1 MLFAILKTQKLLI
14 NGNLRKMEKT
24 IQTTQ
29 PPANSTKAKS
39 GAILPNHSQLVSLRA
54 NQFFTFTKL
63 QFQKILFR
71 NGDDFMQKNAF
82 HTLSYG
88 VYAVTAMDGERPV
101 GCIANSAMQITSQP
115 PTLAISINQQNYTHD
130 IIQKT
135 GKLAVCVLPEQTDL
149 SVIGTFGFQ
158 SSREVEKFAE
168 IAYDQKDGLPVLKQC
183 CAWFTL
189 EVVQQMN
196 AGTHTVFLAKV
207 LDCDRTTAQQPMT
220 YAYYHNVLKMKSPKA
235 APTYVEE

>member
-1 MLFAILKTQKLLI
+1 
-14 NGNLRKMEKT
+14 
-24 IQTTQ
+24 
-29 PPANSTKAKS
+29 
-39 GAILPNHSQLVSLRA
+39 
-54 NQFFTFTKL
+54 
-63 QFQKILFR
+63 
-71 NGDDFMQKNAF
+71 MQKNAF

-88 VYAVTAMDGERPV
+88 VYAVTTMDGERPV

-135 GKLAVCVLPEQTDL
+135 GKLALCVLPEQTDL

-168 IAYDQKDGLPVLKQC
+168 IAYDQKDGLPILKQC

>member
-1 MLFAILKTQKLLI
+1 MVNAVRHLENTKTSDKRKSKKDGKNNSDNTTTGEQHKGKERSDFAEPLAVSFPKNPI
-14 NGNLRKMEKT
+14 
-24 IQTTQ
+24 
-29 PPANSTKAKS
+29 NST
-39 GAILPNHSQLVSLRA
+39 
-54 NQFFTFTKL
+54 
-63 QFQKILFR
+63 R

-196 AGTHTVFLAKV
+196 AGTHIVFLAKV
-207 LDCDRTTAQQPMT
+207 LDCDRITAQQPMT

>member
-1 MLFAILKTQKLLI
+1 
-14 NGNLRKMEKT
+14 
-24 IQTTQ
+24 
-29 PPANSTKAKS
+29 
-39 GAILPNHSQLVSLRA
+39 
-54 NQFFTFTKL
+54 
-63 QFQKILFR
+63 
-71 NGDDFMQKNAF
+71 MQKNAF

-207 LDCDRTTAQQPMT
+207 LDNDIRILSQRSQNEKPESCSNLCGRISGNSREKNPSLWKHRGGFFWHCNRSKHPIPCQKCLSMQIFAEISSICRKIVSLFSKNASD
-220 YAYYHNVLKMKSPKA
+220 L
-235 APTYVEE
+235 

>member
-1 MLFAILKTQKLLI
+1 
-14 NGNLRKMEKT
+14 
-24 IQTTQ
+24 
-29 PPANSTKAKS
+29 
-39 GAILPNHSQLVSLRA
+39 
-54 NQFFTFTKL
+54 
-63 QFQKILFR
+63 
-71 NGDDFMQKNAF
+71 MQKNAF

-88 VYAVTAMDGERPV
+88 VYAVTTMDGERPV

-183 CAWFTL
+183 CAWVHLGSCPADERWNTYRISGESFGLRPYYRPAANDIRILSQRSQNEKPESCSNLCGRISGNSREKIRPCGNTGADFFGMAIRSKHPIL
-189 EVVQQMN
+189 CQKCLSMQIFAEISSICREIVSLFSKN
-196 AGTHTVFLAKV
+196 ASDL
-207 LDCDRTTAQQPMT
+207 
-220 YAYYHNVLKMKSPKA
+220 
-235 APTYVEE
+235 

>member
-1 MLFAILKTQKLLI
+1 
-14 NGNLRKMEKT
+14 
-24 IQTTQ
+24 
-29 PPANSTKAKS
+29 
-39 GAILPNHSQLVSLRA
+39 
-54 NQFFTFTKL
+54 
-63 QFQKILFR
+63 
-71 NGDDFMQKNAF
+71 MQKNAF

-88 VYAVTAMDGERPV
+88 VYAVTTMDGERPV

-196 AGTHTVFLAKV
+196 AGTHTVFLR
-207 LDCDRTTAQQPMT
+207 L
-220 YAYYHNVLKMKSPKA
+220 YYCPAANDIRILSQCSQNEKPESCSNLCGRISGNSREKNPSLWKHRGGFFWYGNPLQTSDFMPKMLVHADFCRNQLHLQRNCFPIQ
-235 APTYVEE
+235 

>member
-1 MLFAILKTQKLLI
+1 
-14 NGNLRKMEKT
+14 
-24 IQTTQ
+24 
-29 PPANSTKAKS
+29 
-39 GAILPNHSQLVSLRA
+39 LPNAENRFSKEKYFTACDSLII
-54 NQFFTFTKL
+54 TG
-63 QFQKILFR
+63 

-88 VYAVTAMDGERPV
+88 VYAVTTMDGERPV

-207 LDCDRTTAQQPMT
+207 LDCDCTTAQQPMT

>member
-1 MLFAILKTQKLLI
+1 
-14 NGNLRKMEKT
+14 
-24 IQTTQ
+24 
-29 PPANSTKAKS
+29 
-39 GAILPNHSQLVSLRA
+39 
-54 NQFFTFTKL
+54 
-63 QFQKILFR
+63 
-71 NGDDFMQKNAF
+71 MQKNAF

-88 VYAVTAMDGERPV
+88 VYAVTTMDGERPV

-189 EVVQQMN
+189 EVLQQMN

-207 LDCDRTTAQQPMT
+207 LDCDCTTAQQPMT

>member
-1 MLFAILKTQKLLI
+1 
-14 NGNLRKMEKT
+14 
-24 IQTTQ
+24 
-29 PPANSTKAKS
+29 
-39 GAILPNHSQLVSLRA
+39 
-54 NQFFTFTKL
+54 
-63 QFQKILFR
+63 
-71 NGDDFMQKNAF
+71 MQKNAF

-88 VYAVTAMDGERPV
+88 VYAVTAMDVERPV

-135 GKLAVCVLPEQTDL
+135 GKLALCVLPEQTDL

-189 EVVQQMN
+189 EVIQQMN

-220 YAYYHNVLKMKSPKA
+220 YAYYHNVLKSCSNLCGRISGNSCEKIRPCGKHRGGFFWCCNRSKHPISCKKCLLIPIFAGISPLRKEILA
-235 APTYVEE
+235 LSG

>member
-1 MLFAILKTQKLLI
+1 
-14 NGNLRKMEKT
+14 
-24 IQTTQ
+24 
-29 PPANSTKAKS
+29 
-39 GAILPNHSQLVSLRA
+39 
-54 NQFFTFTKL
+54 
-63 QFQKILFR
+63 
-71 NGDDFMQKNAF
+71 MQKNAF

-135 GKLAVCVLPEQTDL
+135 GKLALCVLPEQTDL

-207 LDCDRTTAQQPMT
+207 LDCDRTTAICILSQRSQNEKPESCSNLCGRISGNSREKIRPCGNTGADFFGM
-220 YAYYHNVLKMKSPKA
+220 AIRSKHPIPCQKCLSMPIFAGISSICRGIVSLFSKNASDFIASWWKSSGNSHEKNPS
-235 APTYVEE
+235 V

>member
-1 MLFAILKTQKLLI
+1 M
-14 NGNLRKMEKT
+14 
-24 IQTTQ
+24 
-29 PPANSTKAKS
+29 
-39 GAILPNHSQLVSLRA
+39 
-54 NQFFTFTKL
+54 
-63 QFQKILFR
+63 
-71 NGDDFMQKNAF
+71 
-82 HTLSYG
+82 
-88 VYAVTAMDGERPV
+88 
-101 GCIANSAMQITSQP
+101 
-115 PTLAISINQQNYTHD
+115 
-130 IIQKT
+130 
-135 GKLAVCVLPEQTDL
+135 LPEQTDL